1 MKPIQA
7 LMLVV
12 LLAGCASPK
21 GDFSRIQL
29 PPALPPEKD
38 FVQGNI
44 RITPPV
50 TLQRLP
56 NGEPDIRI
64 ANDGGTTGTS
74 IRDAQ
79 GRLFDVIIDHKMG
92 TPTPGAI
99 YLWRPGQPNLRFDPF
114 PYQNWVRVLRE
125 DEFRHTIGD
134 FDVWPPSIIK

>member
-29 PPALPPEKD
+29 PPAVTPERD

-56 NGEPDIRI
+56 NGEPAIGIDS
-64 ANDGGTTGTS
+64 DGGTRGAR
-74 IRDAQ
+74 IRDAD
-79 GRLFDVIIDHKMG
+79 GRAFTVIIDHKID

-99 YLWRPGQPNLRFDPF
+99 YLYRPGQPDK
-114 PYQNWVRVLRE
+114 VRVLRE
-125 DEFRHTIGD
+125 DQFKQKIGD
-134 FDVWPPSIIK
+134 FDAWPPSIIK